1 MLDTRGIKLV
11 IFDLDGTLVDT
22 QPDIIRS
29 AQHAIRVCGFIPR
42 DDAYIVRSIGGG
54 ATNLIRRIAGDS
66 DDAVKNAALELFKQH
81 YLEHCSDT
89 SPLYPG
95 VLETLE
101 YLRKNG
107 IAAAVATMKLRAA
120 TLKILKDLQIEQYF
134 FSVLCVDDLN
144 NPKPDPEC
152 VNRLLHESGC
162 RNSQTILVG
171 DAPTD
176 IQTGKNGNIHTC
188 GVLYGYAM
196 ANDIRAQEPDYLI
209 DTISDFIPILE
220 NK

>member
-1 MLDTRGIKLV
+1 MLNTRGIKLV
-11 IFDLDGTLVDT
+11 IFDLDGTLIDT

-29 AQHAIRVCGFIPR
+29 AQYVIQTCGFHPR

-54 ATNLIRRIAGDS
+54 ATNLIRRIAGDC
-66 DDAVKNAALELFKQH
+66 DDAAIASALELFKHH
-81 YLEHCSDT
+81 YQEHCSDT

-95 VLETLE
+95 TLQTLE
-101 YLRKNG
+101 YLKRNK

-120 TLKILKDLQIEQYF
+120 TLKILNDLQIEQYF
-134 FSVLCVDDLN
+134 FDVLCVDDLH

-152 VNRLLHESGC
+152 VNRLLDESGC
-162 RNSQTILVG
+162 MNSQAILVG

-176 IQTGKNGNIHTC
+176 IKTGKNGHIHTC
-188 GVLYGYAM
+188 GALYGYGTAS
-196 ANDIRAQEPDYLI
+196 DIRAQEPDYLI
-209 DTISDFIPILE
+209 KTLCDFIHILE